1 MEYNLIQIRSL
12 PETTDFLD
20 DALILA
26 EVKAPLESK
35 EKYETNKITV
45 GKAFNSKNIR
55 LHDSGLLKIDISDPI
70 FDAPEFLELKQLLG
84 GEFVMQDDANKAFK
98 LGIEGLLKKV
108 RTLPSIIMAPGPHA
122 PDELGIGIDG
132 LPMYRAEGTIWVNT
146 LNFRS
151 YIYFYDRDDVNENNI
166 TRHWIA
172 MADR

>member
-20 DALILA
+20 DALILT

-55 LHDSGLLKIDISDPI
+55 LNDAGLLKIDISDPI
-70 FDAPEFLELKQLLG
+70 FDHDEFLELKEALG
-84 GEFVMQDDANKAFK
+84 GEFVMQDDANKSFK
-98 LGIEGLLKKV
+98 LAIEGLLKKV
-108 RTLPSIIMAPGPHA
+108 RTLPSIIMAKGPRPPA
-122 PDELGIGIDG
+122 ELGIGLDG
-132 LPMYRAEGTIWVNT
+132 LPKYRVEGTIWVDT
-146 LNFRS
+146 ETFRS
-151 YIYFYDRDDVNENNI
+151 YIYFFDRDDVKSDLI
-166 TRHWIA
+166 SRHWIA